1 VDRAGRIIDGDAL
14 MYLCAK
20 QMQATGRLRGGAI
33 VATVM
38 SNIGLEIAL
47 RDLGIGLVR
56 CPVGDKYV
64 MEELLRDNLSLGG
77 EQSGHIIFPDLLYT
91 GDGLVTALSVLRV
104 MAETGR
110 SLADLAGELKTY
122 PQVLLNVR
130 VREKRDWTTI
140 PAVSRA
146 AAEVEKRLADR
157 GRLLVRY
164 SGTEPLLR
172 VMVEGE
178 HQHDIDAWAEEI
190 AAAVRAEIG
199 V

>member
-1 VDRAGRIIDGDAL
+1 
-14 MYLCAK
+14 
-20 QMQATGRLRGGAI
+20 MQATGRLRGDAV

-64 MEELLRDNLSLGG
+64 MEELLRDRLSLGG

-140 PAVSRA
+140 PAVARA
-146 AAEVEKRLADR
+146 AAEVEGRLADR

-178 HQHDIDAWAEEI
+178 HQHEIEGWAEEI

-199 V
+199 A